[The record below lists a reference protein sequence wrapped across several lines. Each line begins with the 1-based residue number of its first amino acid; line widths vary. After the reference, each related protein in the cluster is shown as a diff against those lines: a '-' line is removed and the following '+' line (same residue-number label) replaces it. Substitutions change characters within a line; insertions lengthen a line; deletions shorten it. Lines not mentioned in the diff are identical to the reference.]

1 MEVKDFVSKILVD
14 LDAAIE
20 EARKNTSREI
30 YFSVNKNN
38 RTVEFDIAVSTEQGS
53 SKSGKAG
60 IKVLGLA
67 DGGASLSSQSKDSVV
82 SRIQFG
88 VHISPHTRDEERSQ
102 AAALESHNNS
112 NGFYL

>member
-1 MEVKDFVSKILVD
+1 MEVKDFVAQILVD

-30 YFSVNKNN
+30 HFSVNKNN

-67 DGGASLSSQSKDSVV
+67 DGDASLSSESKNSVV

-88 VHISPHTRDEERSQ
+88 VYIAEQTKNEEREQ
-102 AAALESHNNS
+102 TAAFEARNNQVPS
-112 NGFYL
+112 FI